1 MPNKVYVINKHGR
14 PLMPCSP
21 AKARHLLDAG
31 KAKVKKRT
39 PFTIQLVYGS
49 SGYTQEVI
57 LGVDAGSKTIGVSA
71 LTKKEELFAAN
82 VIPRNDVVDLLSTRR
97 EFRRARRNR
106 KIRYRKPRFDNRVRS
121 KHKGWLAPS
130 VEVKIQE
137 HITTIRRVYGILPVS
152 KVVVETAEFD
162 LQLLKAIADGKP
174 VPQGEDYQK
183 GEMYGHY
190 NVRQYVLWRDYY
202 TCQCCGAHATKKKE
216 VRLHVHHLESRKVGG
231 DAPDN
236 QVTLCESCHEKLH
249 KGLIAEKDFKK
260 RKRRSTRDATFM
272 GIMRKTLMQRLYSEL
287 PIPVI
292 ETRGYITKATREK
305 LLVLPKSHTND
316 ALAIAQGKRG
326 FNVGYLPEIAQIDK
340 IYTIRPVRHH
350 NRQLHK
356 AAILKG
362 GIRKSNQAGKYVF
375 GYRLFDKVQFNGQD
389 CFIWGRRTTGI
400 FTIKTINGKM
410 IKDGISFK
418 KLKPVE
424 KSTSYLI
431 A

>member
-57 LGVDAGSKTIGVSA
+57 LGVDAGSKTIGMSA
-71 LTKKEELFAAN
+71 STTKEELLSAE
-82 VIPRNDVVDLLSTRR
+82 VKPRNDVVDLLSTRR

-106 KIRYRKPRFDNRVRS
+106 KTRYRKPRFDNRVRS

-137 HITTIRRVYGILPVS
+137 HITSIKRACRILPVS

-190 NVRQYVLWRDYY
+190 NVRQYVLWRDNY

-249 KGLIAEKDFKK
+249 
-260 RKRRSTRDATFM
+260 
-272 GIMRKTLMQRLYSEL
+272 SEL
-287 PIPVI
+287 PIPVV

-340 IYTIRPVRHH
+340 ICTIRPVRHH

-356 AAILKG
+356 ATILKG
-362 GIRKSNQAGKYVF
+362 GIRKSNQTEKYVF

>member
-57 LGVDAGSKTIGVSA
+57 LGVDAGSKTIGMSA
-71 LTKKEELFAAN
+71 STTKEELLSAE
-82 VIPRNDVVDLLSTRR
+82 VKPRNDVVDLLSARR

-106 KIRYRKPRFDNRVRS
+106 KTRYRKPRFDNRVRS

-137 HITTIRRVYGILPVS
+137 HIT
-152 KVVVETAEFD
+152 
-162 LQLLKAIADGKP
+162 
-174 VPQGEDYQK
+174 
-183 GEMYGHY
+183 
-190 NVRQYVLWRDYY
+190 
-202 TCQCCGAHATKKKE
+202 
-216 VRLHVHHLESRKVGG
+216 
-231 DAPDN
+231 
-236 QVTLCESCHEKLH
+236 
-249 KGLIAEKDFKK
+249 
-260 RKRRSTRDATFM
+260 STRDATFM
-272 GIMRKTLMQRLYSEL
+272 GIMRKTLMQRLCSEL
-287 PIPVI
+287 PIPVVK
-292 ETRGYITKATREK
+292 TRGYITKATREK

-356 AAILKG
+356 ATILKG
-362 GIRKSNQAGKYVF
+362 GIRKSNQTEKYVF

-389 CFIWGRRTTGI
+389 CFIWGRRTSGY
-400 FTIKTINGKM
+400 FAVKTIDGKV
-410 IKDGISFK
+410 IHNSASFK
-418 KLKPVE
+418 KLNLVE
-424 KSTSYLI
+424 RASNYLI

>member
-39 PFTIQLVYGS
+39 PFTIQLLFGS
-49 SGYTQEVI
+49 TGYTQEVI
-57 LGVDAGSKTIGVSA
+57 LGVDAGSKTIGLLASA
-71 LTKKEELFAAN
+71 ETKELFSAE
-82 VIPRNDVVDLLSTRR
+82 VKPRNDVVDLLSTRR
-97 EFRRARRNR
+97 ESRRARRNR
-106 KIRYRKPRFDNRVRS
+106 KTRYRKPRFDNRVRS

-137 HITTIRRVYGILPVS
+137 HITSIKRACRILPVS

-190 NVRQYVLWRDYY
+190 NVRQYVLWRDNY

-216 VRLHVHHLESRKVGG
+216 VRLHVHHLESRKTGG
-231 DAPDN
+231 DAPRN
-236 QVTLCESCHEKLH
+236 LITLCDSCHKKH
-249 KGLIAEKDFKK
+249 HDGLITAKDFKK

-272 GIMRKTLMQRLYSEL
+272 GIMRKTLIQRLRAEL
-287 PIPVI
+287 TIPVA

-316 ALAIAQGKRG
+316 ALAIAQGKHG
-326 FNVGYLPEIAQIDK
+326 FNVGYLPGIVQIDK

-362 GIRKSNQAGKYVF
+362 GIRKSNQAEKYVF